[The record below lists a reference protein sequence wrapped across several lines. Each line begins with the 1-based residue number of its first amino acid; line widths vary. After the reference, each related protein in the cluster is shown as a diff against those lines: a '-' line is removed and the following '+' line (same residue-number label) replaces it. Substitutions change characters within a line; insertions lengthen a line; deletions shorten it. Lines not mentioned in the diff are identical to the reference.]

1 MELLDTAS
9 KKNKKINLK
18 KELKKYTKQWPWF
31 FLSIVLFVL
40 AGKMYLRY
48 AQPQYFTK
56 TTLKFEQT
64 TQRANA
70 QALNDLKNLGVGV
83 SNEELDAETTVI
95 ISKPILLQVV
105 KNLNLNVKYFSQGK
119 IKDIEYYEDMPIEAS
134 IISIKNENNFGS
146 ITYILTPQ
154 NAGKFVLAD
163 ISGKEMSY
171 AYGSIIN
178 TGWGDIQI
186 NLKPGFAANAPI
198 KIQFTNPKYIVGG
211 LEGGINVV
219 IYKSLLMDLS
229 LTGPLPKRSE
239 DILGEVIKVYNHD
252 GIKDKNQEAQFT
264 ADFIDKRLEIITN
277 ELSGIENQKEGVKR
291 EYQITDLTAQ
301 AQLAMQNV
309 NEGNKAILNEAT
321 QLEIINSV
329 YDLTSLSKEQLLPT
343 GLGLS
348 NPVEALVSR
357 YNDAILIRNRTLK
370 QATTANP
377 AIIELNKEIATLKAS
392 VRSNLFDAKQSLQQ
406 RIGQLQSDVNANKDK
421 INKYPTQEKI
431 FRGIDRQQNLKE
443 ALFLFLLQKREENA
457 INLAVAL
464 PKAKMINPPYTTGI
478 IAPKAQQIQALTL
491 AIGFFLP
498 LLFFYIKNLTDTKIH
513 SKEDIINMIDNA
525 AVITE
530 VPAHDDAKELI
541 QKNDFSVYGE
551 SFRILSSNLKYI
563 LRAKSL
569 NRSPVV
575 LVTSSVK
582 GEGKTTISM
591 NLAATLSGNAKVLII
606 GADIRNPQLQRFVSK
621 SNVGLTDFLV
631 SEDVDPDGY
640 IVKSGITD
648 QLDMMFS
655 GAKAPN
661 PNDLLDMAKFD
672 DMILALRTKYDYIIM
687 DSAPVMLVSDTLHL
701 VEISDAVLYVVKSD
715 YTEKDMLDFAKTFR
729 SDNDIKSMAF
739 VLNNVK
745 PEHSRYGNKYG
756 YGYYSDSVE
765 RESIIKRIFKKI

>member
-1 MELLDTAS
+1 MELLDSAS
-9 KKNKKINLK
+9 KTNKKLNFK
-18 KELKKYTKQWPWF
+18 KEIKKYTKKWPWF
-31 FLSIVLFVL
+31 LLSIVLFVI
-40 AGKMYLRY
+40 AGKLYLRY

-105 KNLNLNVKYFSQGK
+105 KNLNLNIKYFTQGK
-119 IKDIEYYEDMPIEAS
+119 IKDVEYYQELPIDAK
-134 IISIKNENNFGS
+134 IINIKNEATFGS
-146 ITYILTPQ
+146 TTYTLTPQ
-154 NAGKFVLAD
+154 NANSFLLTD
-163 ISGKEMSY
+163 ISGKETTH
-171 AYGSIIN
+171 AYGSIVN
-178 TGWGDIQI
+178 TSWGNVQF
-186 NLKPGFAANAPI
+186 NLKSNLAVKSPI
-198 KIQFTNPKYIVGG
+198 KIHFTNPKYIVGG
-211 LEGGINVV
+211 LEGSINVN

-239 DILGEVIKVYNHD
+239 DILGEIIKVYNQD

-301 AQLAMQNV
+301 AQLALQNV
-309 NEGNKAILNEAT
+309 NEGNKAILSEAT
-321 QLEIINSV
+321 QLELINSV
-329 YDLTSLSKEQLLPT
+329 YDLASSSKEQLLPT

-348 NPVEALVSR
+348 SPVEALISK
-357 YNDAILIRNRTLK
+357 YNDAVLLRNRTLK
-370 QATTANP
+370 QATNANP
-377 AIIELNKEIATLKAS
+377 AIIELNKEIANIKGS

-406 RIGQLQSDVNANKDK
+406 RIGQLQSDVNINKDK
-421 INKYPTQEKI
+421 INRYPTQEKI

-464 PKAKMINPPYTTGI
+464 PKAKTVNPPYTTGV
-478 IAPKAQQIQALTL
+478 IAPKAQQIQWAT
-491 AIGFFLP
+491 IGLGFLLP
-498 LLFFYIKNLTDTKIH
+498 LIFFYIKNLTDTKIH
-513 SKEDIINMIDNA
+513 TKEDVTNIIDNA
-525 AVITE
+525 TVIAE
-530 VPAHDDAKELI
+530 VPKHEDAGELI
-541 QKNDFSVYGE
+541 KKNDFSVYGE

-563 LRAKSL
+563 IRAKNL
-569 NRSPVV
+569 ERSPVI
-575 LVTSSVK
+575 LITSSVK
-582 GEGKTTISM
+582 GEGKTTVSM
-591 NLAATLSGNAKVLII
+591 NLAVALSGNAKVLII
-606 GADIRNPQLQRFVSK
+606 GADIRNPQLQRFVAQNK
-621 SNVGLTDFLV
+621 EGLTDFLV
-631 SEDVDPDGY
+631 SKDTYPNSY
-640 IVKSGITD
+640 ITKSGIVD
-648 QLDMMFS
+648 NLDIMFS

-661 PNDLLDMAKFD
+661 PNDLLDMTKFD
-672 DMILALRTKYDYIIM
+672 DMIIGLRHQYDYIIM

-701 VEISDAVLYVVKSD
+701 VEISDVVLYVIKSD

-729 SDNDIKSMAF
+729 TDNNISNMAF

-756 YGYYSDSVE
+756 YGYYNDVKEKSWK
-765 RESIIKRIFKKI
+765 RSILKK